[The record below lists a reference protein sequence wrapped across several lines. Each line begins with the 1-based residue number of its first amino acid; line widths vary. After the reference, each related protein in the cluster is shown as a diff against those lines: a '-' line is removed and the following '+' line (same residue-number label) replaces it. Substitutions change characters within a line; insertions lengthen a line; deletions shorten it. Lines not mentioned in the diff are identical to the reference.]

1 MSHPDGTMDSI
12 VAEMPAVDDYKHLA
26 RVMLQKKR
34 PDEYALLVQKNN
46 HGGEKRV
53 FGLQEVGRELNISL
67 LGHKIILLPDGVSYS
82 HLLIFGPLS
91 SSSCSSSSCS
101 SSSCSSSSC
110 SSSSIKDV
118 IPAGPHFHQ
127 DSFSINAACYMM
139 QFLRQMHIYRIT
151 IVPFACGTIPFIA
164 QTLFDIDTNQ
174 PTSAQSSFAFDETTA
189 HEKIFSAEFF
199 TGKRQKRN

>member
-1 MSHPDGTMDSI
+1 MIPWLMSHPDGSMDSI

-67 LGHKIILLPDGVSYS
+67 QGHKIILLPDGVSYS
-82 HLLIFGPLS
+82 HLLIFGPL
-91 SSSCSSSSCS
+91 
-101 SSSCSSSSC
+101 

-174 PTSAQSSFAFDETTA
+174 PTAQTPQSSFAFDETTA